1 MRVSSYNP
9 RDRYKRKSSEQ
20 MLAFG
25 VVLFILFLAF
35 AVGFFVGSSNSTQS
49 GEAAIKQN
57 EELLNQR
64 EELQDQVT
72 ALSAEIQTLQTRIEQ
87 QESEFKEAM
96 PEGPLRELVS
106 LLKKSLDEGKD
117 PQRLAFMLQS
127 GRAPRNCTEPDT
139 KRFVVSTP
147 AYEGPVSEVSLEEG
161 ALVVTGKGRSS
172 SNEEGQ
178 PEAWYDP
185 TKMVE
190 VQFKTAEGQKTKKGT
205 LPIRHSIVVN
215 DREYRLTIARGAQS
229 FAKIVY
235 DSCDYP

>member
-9 RDRYKRKSSEQ
+9 RDRYKRKNSEQ

-25 VVLFILFLAF
+25 VVLFVLLLAF
-35 AVGFFVGSSNSTQS
+35 GLGFLLGASGQDQSSLAT
-49 GEAAIKQN
+49 ARQN

-87 QESEFKEAM
+87 QQESFDETL
-96 PEGPLRELVS
+96 PEGPLRELVP
-106 LLKKSLDEGKD
+106 LLKDQLDEGRD
-117 PQRLAFMLQS
+117 PERLAFLLRS
-127 GRAPRNCTEPDT
+127 ARAPRNCSEPQA

-147 AYEGPVSEVSLEEG
+147 AYDGPVSEVSLEDG
-161 ALVVTGKGRSS
+161 ALMITGRGRSAI
-172 SNEEGQ
+172 NLEGL

-185 TKMVE
+185 SKSVE
-190 VQFKTAEGQKTKKGT
+190 ITFTTPEGTHTKKGT
-205 LPIRHSIVVN
+205 LPLRHSVVVN
-215 DREYRLTIARGAQS
+215 GREYRLSISDGAQS
-229 FAKIVY
+229 FAKVDY